1 MKVRCN
7 LGHRRV
13 PFLSPAALFLI
24 LLAALFLA
32 SPGFCGPIHDAARD
46 GNLARVKALLKSN
59 PALLKSRDDAG
70 ETPLH
75 WAAFWGRVE
84 VADFLIAKGAELHAR
99 DHAGRIPLDYAIAHG
114 RDEMVVLLRR
124 HDPAAQMASIA
135 GVAVIPAGGSAPASR
150 AVQPAASERVPAPA
164 PVPAKAPD
172 AAPGAAP
179 PASAPTVPEAAPVR
193 PAPAPEAAPAPVPA
207 VPAPAV
213 PAAAP
218 APAPANAAPV
228 PAAAPVAPAKESSAS
243 EPAPLE
249 AVPAKAPEATPALAP
264 PAPAA
269 PAAAAIVLAPAKAA
283 PTVPV
288 PPAPAAT
295 VRPALPLVVPAP
307 VIVPAKAPEAVPAS
321 ASPAPV
327 APAAAPAPTPA
338 EAVQPAPEPAAT
350 PLAPPAVREAPPVV
364 LSFSLPVEVGS
375 TTAWTRVRI
384 DFPKPAPQTL
394 LIRLGAPLYEAQMA
408 GMLGQRGGIEPVLW
422 TDGAELVIGSSISAP
437 PDSLPS
443 GENSGTLNSLL
454 ESGNGTVKTSLN
466 GVGWPAFVAQVEGAV
481 AGPGGKPAALL
492 TAGALLSENMLGNLS
507 FDSDPGFPL
516 TFRLVRGQGLVY
528 LCGRGTVTVQGIQHA
543 YGQHAASADW
553 GARLLKG
560 KTVLEREGAAQSIGW
575 LREKKFL
582 QPLIEAMA
590 NPKEDLLVRRSAIEA
605 AGRIHDAGA
614 VSALETLSF
623 DRDPRLSAI
632 ARWSLKQIDL
642 AR

>member
-13 PFLSPAALFLI
+13 PFLSPAAPFLI

-32 SPGFCGPIHDAARD
+32 LPGYCGPIHDAARD

-59 PALLKSRDDAG
+59 PVLLESRDDAG

-114 RDEMVVLLRR
+114 RDEMVVLLRH
-124 HDPAAQMASIA
+124 HDPAAQMASIS
-135 GVAVIPAGGSAPASR
+135 GVAVIPAGDSAPASR
-150 AVQPAASERVPAPA
+150 AVQPAASEAVPAPA

-179 PASAPTVPEAAPVR
+179 PTSAPTVPEAAAVR
-193 PAPAPEAAPAPVPA
+193 PAPEPEAAPAPVP
-207 VPAPAV
+207 VV
-213 PAAAP
+213 P
-218 APAPANAAPV
+218 APAPAETTPV
-228 PAAAPVAPAKESSAS
+228 PAAAPVAPAKESSAAQ
-243 EPAPLE
+243 PVPQE
-249 AVPAKAPEATPALAP
+249 AVPAKAPGATSAPTP
-264 PAPAA
+264 PAPAP
-269 PAAAAIVLAPAKAA
+269 PAAATAVLAPAKAA
-283 PTVPV
+283 PTVPAPPASATAV
-288 PPAPAAT
+288 LAPAKAAPSVPAPPAPAAT
-295 VRPALPLVVPAP
+295 VQPALPQAVPAP
-307 VIVPAKAPEAVPAS
+307 VIVPGKAPEAAPAS
-321 ASPAPV
+321 TSPAPG
-327 APAAAPAPTPA
+327 PAAAL
-338 EAVQPAPEPAAT
+338 AVRES
-350 PLAPPAVREAPPVV
+350 PAVREALPVV
-364 LSFSLPVEVGS
+364 LAFSLPVEVGS
-375 TTAWTRVRI
+375 TTAWTRVRV
-384 DFPKPAPQTL
+384 DFPKPAPQAL

-422 TDGAELVIGSSISAP
+422 TDGAELVIGSTISAP
-437 PDSLPS
+437 PDPLPS

-481 AGPGGKPAALL
+481 AGPSGKPAALL
-492 TAGALLSENMLGNLS
+492 TGGALLSENMLGNLS
-507 FDSDPGFPL
+507 FDSDPSFPL
-516 TFRLVRGQGLVY
+516 TFRLVRNQGLVY
-528 LCGRGTVTVQGIQHA
+528 LCGRGTVIVQGIQHA
-543 YGQHAASADW
+543 YGQHAASTDW
-553 GARLLKG
+553 GTRLLKG
-560 KTVLEREGAAQSIGW
+560 KNVLEREGAAQSIGW
-575 LREKKFL
+575 LRDKKFL

-590 NPKEDLLVRRSAIEA
+590 NPKEDLMVWRSAIEA